1 MKLSIEA
8 DLVYNFAN
16 ETQIIANL
24 EASRTSDQII
34 LSESL
39 DIQPPARILSDTT
52 TCGDRRIRAS
62 LSGDVTI
69 RYIALVEN
77 NLRQLLPPTGRQHV
91 WSDLPSDVLPFLLP
105 SRFCP
110 SDKFMRFAQR
120 EFGSAGD
127 GVAQVMAILDWIH
140 RNVDYVAGVSNA
152 ETTAERTF
160 VDRAGVCRDF
170 THLSIT
176 LARALGTPAR
186 SVSAYALQLDPPDFH
201 AIFEVYIENGWWLID
216 PTRLAPIQG
225 IVRIGS
231 GRDAS
236 DIAFLTSDKQCQM
249 IRQTIQVSEAA

>member
-8 DLVYNFAN
+8 ELAYSFASD
-16 ETQIIANL
+16 TQIIANL

-34 LSESL
+34 LSEAL
-39 DIQPPARILSDTT
+39 DINPPARALFDTT
-52 TCGDRRIRAS
+52 SYGDRRIRAS
-62 LSGDVTI
+62 LSGNVTI
-69 RYIALVEN
+69 KYSAVVEN
-77 NLRQLLPPTGRQHV
+77 NLRQLLPPSGRQHV
-91 WSDLPSDVLPFLLP
+91 WSDLPSEVLPFLLP

-127 GVAQVMAILDWIH
+127 GVGRIMAILEWIY
-140 RNVDYVAGVSNA
+140 RNVDYVVGMSNA

-170 THLSIT
+170 THLGIT
-176 LARALGTPAR
+176 LARALGIPAR
-186 SVSAYALQLDPPDFH
+186 AVSAYALQLDPPDFH
-201 AIFEVYIENGWWLID
+201 AIFEVYLENGWWLID
-216 PTRLAPIQG
+216 PTRLAPIEG

-236 DIAFLTSDKQCQM
+236 DIAFLTSDKQCQVLKQA
-249 IRQTIQVSEAA
+249 IAVSSAQ